1 MLTPAETAALYWRM
15 LEEQRSMGLKSLR
28 DIPVQLRK
36 LAPLQWRTGFE
47 YREGLRLLEG
57 WYVYS
62 PENAQDALRALNFD
76 VVGQLQR
83 LGYKE
88 AQRAFYASIE
98 DFYEWEVSY
107 AS

>member
-1 MLTPAETAALYWRM
+1 MLTPAETAALYWQM
-15 LEEQRSMGLKSLR
+15 LEQQRSMGLKSLR

-57 WYVYS
+57 WYAYS
-62 PENAQDALRALNFD
+62 PESAQEALGELKFD

-83 LGYKE
+83 LGYKG
-88 AQRAFYASIE
+88 AQRAFYAAIE
-98 DFYEWEVSY
+98 DFYEWEISY
-107 AS
+107 AA

>member
-1 MLTPAETAALYWRM
+1 MLTPAETAALFWQM
-15 LEEQRSMGLKSLR
+15 LEQQRSMGLKSLR

-57 WYVYS
+57 WYAYS
-62 PENAQDALRALNFD
+62 PESAQGALGELKFD

-83 LGYKE
+83 LGYKG
-88 AQRAFYASIE
+88 AQRAFYEAIQ
-98 DFYEWEVSY
+98 DYYDWRVSY

>member
-1 MLTPAETAALYWRM
+1 MLTVREVAELYWSI
-15 LEEQRSMGLKSLR
+15 LEQQRSMGLKSLR

-36 LAPLQWRTGFE
+36 LAPLQWRIGFE

-57 WYVYS
+57 WYAYS
-62 PENAQDALRALNFD
+62 PESAQEALGELKFD

-83 LGYKE
+83 LGYKG
-88 AQRAFYASIE
+88 AQRAFCAAIQEYY
-98 DFYEWEVSY
+98 DWRVSY